1 MAVKSQLP
9 QPREPILDGRGGLSR
24 TWYRF
29 LNTLGSASGLLE
41 SPITVPPN
49 SIFAPAALN
58 SGSSLTVAPF
68 PPGTVL
74 GNQNNVAAAPAT
86 VVVAGGLMLSASG
99 LTLSKLPASSLL
111 GNSDPTKDAV
121 PGAITLG
128 PGLSFSGNVLNV
140 SATTTTSS
148 TFPMAVAAASWG
160 P

>member
-29 LNTLGSASGLLE
+29 LNTLGQASGLLE

-49 SIFAPAALN
+49 SIFASGSLN
-58 SGSSLTVAPF
+58 SGSSLTVATF

-86 VVVAGGLMLSASG
+86 VVVAGGLSLSTDG
-99 LTLSKLPASSLL
+99 LTLSKLPANSLL
-111 GNSDPTKDAV
+111 GNSDPTKAAV
-121 PGAITLG
+121 PGTITLG

-140 SATTTTSS
+140 SSTTTISS